1 MGQLDS
7 SLPVRS
13 CISCRKRANPSAL
26 IRVVLVDGKVI
37 PDLKGGAAGRG
48 AWLHKKCAEV
58 AIARN
63 AFRFAFK
70 QEEAVDVSELLKF
83 HSSTN
88 YQTNGYESYETQ
100 MSSLE
105 L

>member
-1 MGQLDS
+1 MISKQGLDTMRQLDS

-26 IRVVLVDGKVI
+26 IRVVLVDGKVV

-63 AFRFAFK
+63 AFVFAFK
-70 QEEAVDVSELLKF
+70 TNKAQDAAVDVSELLKF
-83 HSSTN
+83 LQS
-88 YQTNGYESYETQ
+88 
-100 MSSLE
+100 
-105 L
+105 

>member
-1 MGQLDS
+1 MSQSDS

-83 HSSTN
+83 LQQ
-88 YQTNGYESYETQ
+88 Y
-100 MSSLE
+100 
-105 L
+105 

>member
-1 MGQLDS
+1 MSQLDL

-26 IRVVLVDGKVI
+26 IRVVLGDGKVI

-63 AFRFAFK
+63 AFVFAFK
-70 QEEAVDVSELLKF
+70 TNKAQDAAIDVSELLKF
-83 HSSTN
+83 LQQ
-88 YQTNGYESYETQ
+88 Y
-100 MSSLE
+100 
-105 L
+105 

>member
-1 MGQLDS
+1 MSQLDL

-48 AWLHKKCAEV
+48 AWFHRKCAEV

-70 QEEAVDVSELLKF
+70 QDDAVDVSELLKF
-83 HSSTN
+83 LQQ
-88 YQTNGYESYETQ
+88 Y
-100 MSSLE
+100 
-105 L
+105 

>member
-1 MGQLDS
+1 MSQLDS

-70 QEEAVDVSELLKF
+70 QEDAVDVSELLKF
-83 HSSTN
+83 LQQ
-88 YQTNGYESYETQ
+88 Y
-100 MSSLE
+100 
-105 L
+105 

>member
-1 MGQLDS
+1 MSQLDS

-83 HSSTN
+83 L
-88 YQTNGYESYETQ
+88 QQ
-100 MSSLE
+100 C
-105 L
+105 

>member
-1 MGQLDS
+1 MSQLDLT
-7 SLPVRS
+7 LPVRS

-83 HSSTN
+83 LQQ
-88 YQTNGYESYETQ
+88 Y
-100 MSSLE
+100 
-105 L
+105 

>member
-1 MGQLDS
+1 MSQLDS

-70 QEEAVDVSELLKF
+70 QEESIDVSELLKF
-83 HSSTN
+83 LQQ
-88 YQTNGYESYETQ
+88 Y
-100 MSSLE
+100 
-105 L
+105 

>member
-13 CISCRKRANPSAL
+13 CISCRRRANPSAL

-83 HSSTN
+83 LQQ
-88 YQTNGYESYETQ
+88 Y
-100 MSSLE
+100 
-105 L
+105 

>member
-1 MGQLDS
+1 MRSKHGSDTIKPLDLT
-7 SLPVRS
+7 LPVRS
-13 CISCRKRANPSAL
+13 CISCRKRANPAAL
-26 IRVVLVDGKVI
+26 IRVVLVDGRVI

-70 QEEAVDVSELLKF
+70 QDTAVDVSELLKF
-83 HSSTN
+83 
-88 YQTNGYESYETQ
+88 
-100 MSSLE
+100 LE
-105 L
+105 AQSN

>member
-83 HSSTN
+83 L
-88 YQTNGYESYETQ
+88 Q
-100 MSSLE
+100 
-105 L
+105 

>member
-1 MGQLDS
+1 MRSKHGSDTIKPLDLT
-7 SLPVRS
+7 LPVRS

-37 PDLKGGAAGRG
+37 PDIKGGAAGRG

-58 AIARN
+58 TIARN

-70 QEEAVDVSELLKF
+70 QDVAVDVSELLKF
-83 HSSTN
+83 
-88 YQTNGYESYETQ
+88 
-100 MSSLE
+100 LE
-105 L
+105 AQSN

>member
-1 MGQLDS
+1 MRSKQGSDTISSLDL

-13 CISCRKRANPSAL
+13 CISCRRQANPSAL

-37 PDLKGGAAGRG
+37 PDLKGGASGRG

-70 QEEAVDVSELLKF
+70 QDAAVDVSELL
-83 HSSTN
+83 N
-88 YQTNGYESYETQ
+88 Y
-100 MSSLE
+100 LE
-105 L
+105 AQSN

>member
-1 MGQLDS
+1 MSQLDS

-48 AWLHKKCAEV
+48 AWLHKKCADV
-58 AIARN
+58 AISRG
-63 AFRFAFK
+63 AFVFAFK
-70 QEEAVDVSELLKF
+70 TNKAQTEAVDVSELLKF
-83 HSSTN
+83 LQS
-88 YQTNGYESYETQ
+88 
-100 MSSLE
+100 
-105 L
+105 

>member
-1 MGQLDS
+1 MSQLDL

-70 QEEAVDVSELLKF
+70 QDDAVDVSELLKF
-83 HSSTN
+83 LQQN
-88 YQTNGYESYETQ
+88 
-100 MSSLE
+100 
-105 L
+105 

>member
-70 QEEAVDVSELLKF
+70 QEDAVDVSELLKF
-83 HSSTN
+83 LQQ
-88 YQTNGYESYETQ
+88 Y
-100 MSSLE
+100 
-105 L
+105 

>member
-1 MGQLDS
+1 MRSKQGSDTIKPLDVT
-7 SLPVRS
+7 LPVRS

-26 IRVVLVDGKVI
+26 IRVVLIDGKVI
-37 PDLKGGAAGRG
+37 PDVKGGAAGRG

-70 QEEAVDVSELLKF
+70 QDAAVDLSELLKF
-83 HSSTN
+83 
-88 YQTNGYESYETQ
+88 
-100 MSSLE
+100 LE
-105 L
+105 AQSN

>member
-1 MGQLDS
+1 MSQLDL

-48 AWLHKKCAEV
+48 AWLHRKCAEV

-70 QEEAVDVSELLKF
+70 QEDAVDVSELLKF
-83 HSSTN
+83 LQQ
-88 YQTNGYESYETQ
+88 Y
-100 MSSLE
+100 
-105 L
+105 

>member
-1 MGQLDS
+1 MRSKQGLDTIGELDPA
-7 SLPVRS
+7 LPVRS

-58 AIARN
+58 AISRG
-63 AFRFAFK
+63 AFVFAFK
-70 QEEAVDVSELLKF
+70 TNKAQTEAVDVSELLKF
-83 HSSTN
+83 LQS
-88 YQTNGYESYETQ
+88 
-100 MSSLE
+100 
-105 L
+105 

>member
-1 MGQLDS
+1 MSQLDS

-26 IRVVLVDGKVI
+26 ISVVLVDGKVI

-63 AFRFAFK
+63 AFVFAFK
-70 QEEAVDVSELLKF
+70 TNKAQTEPVDVSELLKF
-83 HSSTN
+83 LQS
-88 YQTNGYESYETQ
+88 
-100 MSSLE
+100 
-105 L
+105 

>member
-1 MGQLDS
+1 MDTMSQLDL
-7 SLPVRS
+7 SLPERS

-63 AFRFAFK
+63 AFVFAFK
-70 QEEAVDVSELLKF
+70 TNKAQDAAVDVSELLKF
-83 HSSTN
+83 LQQ
-88 YQTNGYESYETQ
+88 Y
-100 MSSLE
+100 
-105 L
+105 

>member
-1 MGQLDS
+1 MRSKQGSDTISTLDLT
-7 SLPVRS
+7 LPVRS

-26 IRVVLVDGKVI
+26 IRVVLVEGKVI
-37 PDLKGGAAGRG
+37 PDIKGGASGRG

-70 QEEAVDVSELLKF
+70 QEVAVDVSELLKF
-83 HSSTN
+83 
-88 YQTNGYESYETQ
+88 
-100 MSSLE
+100 LE
-105 L
+105 AQSN

>member
-1 MGQLDS
+1 LDTIGQLDS

-37 PDLKGGAAGRG
+37 PDLKGGATGRG

-70 QEEAVDVSELLKF
+70 QDDAVDVSELLKF
-83 HSSTN
+83 LQQ
-88 YQTNGYESYETQ
+88 Y
-100 MSSLE
+100 
-105 L
+105 

>member
-1 MGQLDS
+1 MSRLDL

-83 HSSTN
+83 LQS
-88 YQTNGYESYETQ
+88 
-100 MSSLE
+100 
-105 L
+105 

>member
-1 MGQLDS
+1 MISKEGLDTMSQLDL

-70 QEEAVDVSELLKF
+70 QKEAVDVSELLKF
-83 HSSTN
+83 LQQ
-88 YQTNGYESYETQ
+88 Y
-100 MSSLE
+100 
-105 L
+105 

>member
-1 MGQLDS
+1 MSQLDL

-26 IRVVLVDGKVI
+26 IRVVLIDGKVI
-37 PDLKGGAAGRG
+37 PDLKGGATGRG

-70 QEEAVDVSELLKF
+70 QEDAVDVSELLKF
-83 HSSTN
+83 LQQ
-88 YQTNGYESYETQ
+88 Y
-100 MSSLE
+100 
-105 L
+105 

>member
-1 MGQLDS
+1 MRSEQGSDTIKPLDLT
-7 SLPVRS
+7 LPVRS

-37 PDLKGGAAGRG
+37 PDTKGGAAGRG
-48 AWLHKKCAEV
+48 AWLHKGCAEV

-70 QEEAVDVSELLKF
+70 QDQAVDLSELLKF
-83 HSSTN
+83 
-88 YQTNGYESYETQ
+88 
-100 MSSLE
+100 LE
-105 L
+105 GQSN